1 MIMTLATGITFVA
14 LGINIATLVVQ
25 IKDIRAS

>member
-14 LGINIATLVVQ
+14 LGISITTLVIQ
-25 IKDIRAS
+25 IKDMKAS